1 MAKMIVE
8 LEWNEELGEH
18 WMNIYNLEACL
29 YGQTY
34 TKREL
39 LNAID
44 VTDEVLGLR
53 YDNEC

>member
-1 MAKMIVE
+1 MTKMVVE
-8 LEWNEELGEH
+8 FEWSDELGEK
-18 WMNIYNLEACL
+18 WMNMDNLELLL
-29 YGQTY
+29 YGQMY

-53 YDNEC
+53 YDNEY